1 MNGDSKG
8 LLGIILLFMLVPFII
23 GLLFYKLQ
31 KNRLK
36 FKTVETALTRDELDK
51 IIERVA
57 AELQW
62 RIYTN
67 NKRIVEARTNP
78 SFFSGSW
85 GEQITILFDGK
96 RVLANSIC
104 DLKKQDS
111 VVSMRRNKKNTQRL
125 IDEIEKAS
133 HKHRY

>member
-1 MNGDSKG
+1 
-8 LLGIILLFMLVPFII
+8 MLVPSII

-31 KNRLK
+31 KKRLK

-85 GEQITILFDGK
+85 GEQITILFDNK

-104 DLKKQDS
+104 DLIKQDS
-111 VVSMRRNKKNTQRL
+111 FVSMGRNKKNTQRL
-125 IDEIEKAS
+125 IDEI
-133 HKHRY
+133 